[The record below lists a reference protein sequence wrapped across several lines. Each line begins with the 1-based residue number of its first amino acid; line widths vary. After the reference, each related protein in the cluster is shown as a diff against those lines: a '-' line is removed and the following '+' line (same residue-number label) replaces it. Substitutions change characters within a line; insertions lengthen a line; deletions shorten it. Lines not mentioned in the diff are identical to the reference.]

1 MAVAFSDDFTGDNGP
16 ISGRTLNNALGG
28 SESKVWVNAGNVWS
42 IVSNGIECAGSAS
55 IAIVSSSDAV
65 GVRARI
71 HLPSS
76 GGRPA
81 LIARCKASGLGPCVF
96 LYISTSYDSLRLREV
111 NDEDIYGPDRNN
123 DDFSAI
129 SGDTDYVM
137 QLNKSGSVY
146 TGYLYES
153 DGTTL
158 IANVSHDFGE
168 TTFSNVHWGVTNYD
182 GSNMRAD
189 DIIFYTPDAPPEGG
203 GLLLQLMQHGQFNG
217 GLL

>member
-1 MAVAFSDDFTGDNGP
+1 MVITFSDDFTGDNGP

-28 SESKVWVNAGNVWS
+28 SEIETWVNAGNVWS
-42 IVSNGIECAGSAS
+42 IVSNGIESSGSPS
-55 IAIVSSSDAV
+55 IAIVSSADVV

-96 LYISTSYDSLRLREV
+96 LYVSTSYDSLHLREV
-111 NDEDIYGPDRNN
+111 NDEDIYGTNRDNAS
-123 DDFSAI
+123 FTAI
-129 SGDTDYVM
+129 AGDAEYVM
-137 QLNKSGSVY
+137 QLNKSGSIY

-153 DGTTL
+153 DGATL
-158 IANVSHDFGE
+158 IASVNYDFGE

-182 GSNMRAD
+182 GANMRVD
-189 DIIFYTPDAPPEGG
+189 DAVFYVPDAPPEGG
-203 GLLLQLMQHGQFNG
+203 GLLLKLMQHGQLNG

>member
-1 MAVAFSDDFTGDNGP
+1 MDITFSDDFTGDNGP

-28 SESKVWVNAGNVWS
+28 SESATWVNAGNVWS
-42 IVSNGIECAGSAS
+42 IVSNGIESAGSPS
-55 IAIVSSSDAV
+55 IAIVSGANVV

-81 LIARCKASGLGPCVF
+81 LIARCKSSGLGPCVF

-111 NDEDIYGPDRNN
+111 NDEDIYGPDRDN
-123 DDFSAI
+123 DDFTAI
-129 SGDTDYVM
+129 AGDAEYVM

-158 IANVSHDFGE
+158 IASVNYDFGE
-168 TTFSNVHWGVTNYD
+168 TTFSNVLWGVTNYD
-182 GSNMRAD
+182 GANMRVVDA
-189 DIIFYTPDAPPEGG
+189 ILYSPDAPPEGG
-203 GLLLQLMQHGQFNG
+203 GLLPILMQHGQFSG